1 MNDIVSRPPTADLV
15 ISIVATSLFA
25 ILIVAYAIRS
35 AVIGRVRHR
44 RIEAA
49 GTSVFLNKSIQ
60 EMVYWVLD
68 PLIDFIAA
76 LRITPNMVT
85 LGSLV
90 PATGAAVA
98 LGFGWFGLAG
108 VLSILA
114 AFGDIIDGLLARKT
128 GLSSGAG
135 EVVDAAVDRYSELL
149 FFGGLVYYYRT
160 HDQCL
165 FIVLAALAGAFMVS
179 YATAKAEA
187 MGVEPP
193 RGAMRR
199 GERAAYLM
207 TGSSLTP
214 ICATIFAGSPSLAL
228 RELPIILSLT
238 VVAVVAN
245 ISVVQRLAAV
255 AATLR
260 AQEQAAA
267 RKAAAEFDPEDGIAT
282 KPDVPVGSI

>member
-1 MNDIVSRPPTADLV
+1 MSGSVTGGAPTADLL
-15 ISIVATSLFA
+15 ISIVATSLFLC
-25 ILIVAYAIRS
+25 LIVAYWLRS
-35 AVIGRVRHR
+35 KLIGRVRHR
-44 RIEAA
+44 RTDADGGSA
-49 GTSVFLNKSIQ
+49 FLNKPTM
-60 EMVYWVLD
+60 EMVYWVLE
-68 PLIDFIAA
+68 PLIDFFAA

-108 VLSILA
+108 VLAILA

-160 HDQCL
+160 HDQVL
-165 FIVLAALAGAFMVS
+165 FIILAALAGSMMVS

-187 MGVEPP
+187 MGVDPP

-199 GERAAYLM
+199 GERAAYLL

-214 ICATIFAGSPSLAL
+214 ICSHIFLGSPSLAL
-228 RELPIILSLT
+228 RELPIILALT
-238 VVAVVAN
+238 IVAVVAN
-245 ISVVQRLAAV
+245 ISVVQRLTSV
-255 AATLR
+255 ASTLR
-260 AQEQAAA
+260 ARERAAA
-267 RKAAAEFDPEDGIAT
+267 TTFEPDPDTVAT
-282 KPDVPVGSI
+282 KPDVPVGTV